1 MCVGIWFE
9 QVTPVCGNTAA
20 ILTNSWLAAHFT
32 VIGDRSRHFG
42 AFRRSANAAAA
53 SAGGAYVPDDCDG
66 GDAVGSSSSSSSC
79 CAPASGSGGCC

>member
-1 MCVGIWFE
+1 VCFWFE

-42 AFRRSANAAAA
+42 AFRRSANATSAAA
-53 SAGGAYVPDDCDG
+53 AAGGAYASDDCDG
-66 GDAVGSSSSSSSC
+66 GDAVGSSSSSSC